1 MPTTYK
7 ILGQAAP
14 TPNTL
19 TAVYTVPSATQTVI
33 STITVCNQTASN
45 ASYSIS
51 VASDGAADANTQY
64 IIRGGVVPA
73 ADSIGITLGITANA
87 ADVIRANTNSANIS
101 FNIFGSEITSWEF
114 VGLED
119 RLVLIFLLDYLYL
132 LL

>member
-14 TPNTL
+14 TANTL
-19 TAVYTVPSATQTVI
+19 TAVYTVPSATQAVI

-51 VASDGAADANTQY
+51 VANNGAADANTQY

-73 ADSIGITLGITANA
+73 ADSIGITLGITVDAT
-87 ADVIRANTNSANIS
+87 DVIRANTNSANIS
-101 FNIFGSEITSWEF
+101 FNIFGSEIT
-114 VGLED
+114 
-119 RLVLIFLLDYLYL
+119 
-132 LL
+132 

>member
-14 TPNTL
+14 TANTL
-19 TAVYTVPSATQTVI
+19 TAVYTVPSATQAVI

-51 VASDGAADANTQY
+51 VAANGAADANTQY

-73 ADSIGITLGITANA
+73 ADSIGITLGITVDA

-101 FNIFGSEITSWEF
+101 FNIFGSEIT
-114 VGLED
+114 
-119 RLVLIFLLDYLYL
+119 
-132 LL
+132 

>member
-14 TPNTL
+14 ISNAL
-19 TAVYTVPSATQTVI
+19 TDIYTVPSATEAVI
-33 STITVCNQTASN
+33 STITVCNQTATN
-45 ASYSIS
+45 VSYSIS
-51 VASDGAADANTQY
+51 IASNGAADANLQY

-101 FNIFGSEITSWEF
+101 FNIFGSEIT
-114 VGLED
+114 
-119 RLVLIFLLDYLYL
+119 
-132 LL
+132 

>member
-19 TAVYTVPSATQTVI
+19 TAVYTVPSATQAVI
-33 STITVCNQTASN
+33 STITVCNQTAAN

-51 VASDGAADANTQY
+51 VASDGDADANTQY

-73 ADSIGITLGITANA
+73 ADSIGITLGITVDA
-87 ADVIRANTNSANIS
+87 ADVIRANTNTANIS
-101 FNIFGSEITSWEF
+101 FNIFGSEIT
-114 VGLED
+114 
-119 RLVLIFLLDYLYL
+119 
-132 LL
+132 